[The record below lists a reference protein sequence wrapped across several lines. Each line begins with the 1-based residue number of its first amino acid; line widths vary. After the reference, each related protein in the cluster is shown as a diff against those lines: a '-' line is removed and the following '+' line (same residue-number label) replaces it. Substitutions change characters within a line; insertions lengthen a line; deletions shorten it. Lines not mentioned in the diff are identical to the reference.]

1 LERSYNGV
9 VELAVSQ
16 LPTPIGAL
24 TLASTPEGLCGLAF
38 EGRVDALW
46 RFLEGRFGRFER
58 GAAVSSGAALPCLEA
73 YFAGDIGALDRVR
86 VDPGGSEFQRRVW
99 TALRRIPGGQT
110 ASYSELA
117 CSIGQPTGSRA
128 VATANATNPVAIVIP
143 CHRVIHADG
152 SISGYGGGVDRKRW
166 LLRHEADNL
175 PFELGATIGGSAR
188 LKPNHQARKTDP

>member
-1 LERSYNGV
+1 M
-9 VELAVSQ
+9 ELIVSL

-38 EGRVDALW
+38 EDRRDGLW
-46 RFLEGRFGRFER
+46 RFLEGRFGSLER
-58 GAAVSSGAALPCLEA
+58 RDATVNEPARPHLEA
-73 YFAGDIGALDRVR
+73 YFAGNIGALDRIR
-86 VDPGGSEFQRRVW
+86 VDPGGSEFQQRVW
-99 TALRRIPGGQT
+99 TALRSIAGGRT

-117 CSIGQPTGSRA
+117 RAIGQPTGSRA

-188 LKPNHQARKTDP
+188 PKPTIK